1 MRGDVLFFEDIPS
14 LTNTV
19 FIDPNWLLN
28 VVLGRALCPEGIA
41 FGGLNPRN
49 GEVSWS
55 DVVVGF
61 RDTGIEPELV
71 VDVLRSAR
79 LCFEVP
85 ERDGQR
91 HFMLPSRLTEGVLL
105 EEVWQLQP
113 GKWAG
118 YGGRRLVLG
127 DAALVFPAGF
137 FARVQAKLYESFG
150 DTLQLW
156 RDAFA
161 ALVGGAECVGIYRN
175 DQEVDVWVRWL
186 DDADCNAWE
195 MMNQVRS
202 EQVESVWRCGKVW
215 SGCHS
220 FTRRTHTIT
229 VSHSASCFFLRCLVL
244 LRQRH
249 TAWTAACLRCRLS
262 S

>member
-1 MRGDVLFFEDIPS
+1 MLFFEDIPS
-14 LTNTV
+14 LATTV
-19 FIDPNWLLN
+19 FIDPNWLLH

-61 RDTGIEPELV
+61 RDTGIAAQLV

-91 HFMLPSRLTEGVLL
+91 HFMLPSRLTEDAVL
-105 EEVWQLQP
+105 EEVWQP
-113 GKWAG
+113 HPDKWAG
-118 YGGRRLVLG
+118 YGGRRLVLE

-150 DTLQLW
+150 GMLTLW
-156 RDAFA
+156 RDTFRITFKGVHC
-161 ALVGGAECVGIYRN
+161 LGVYRN
-175 DQEVDVWVRWL
+175 DKEADVWVRWK
-186 DDADCNAWE
+186 DDADCNAWYLLNE
-195 MMNQVRS
+195 
-202 EQVESVWRCGKVW
+202 
-215 SGCHS
+215 
-220 FTRRTHTIT
+220 
-229 VSHSASCFFLRCLVL
+229 VSCDLI
-244 LRQRH
+244 
-249 TAWTAACLRCRLS
+249 
-262 S
+262 